1 MSDGVIV
8 RYCHAGVS
16 RAAPT
21 HPAGECNGSCSRL
34 SRGVLQVL
42 ERVNKAAQAVKQ
54 VTVAPSTGS
63 SADTGVGL
71 SASMDAWLET
81 ASDDSD
87 SLIMGQE
94 FGLEEFG
101 YEVCRCLE

>member
-1 MSDGVIV
+1 M
-8 RYCHAGVS
+8 
-16 RAAPT
+16 
-21 HPAGECNGSCSRL
+21 
-34 SRGVLQVL
+34 
-42 ERVNKAAQAVKQ
+42 NKAAQAVKQ
-54 VTVAPSTGS
+54 VTVEASTGS
-63 SADTGVGL
+63 NADTGVGL

-101 YEVCRCLE
+101 YEVCCCLEESGVMTVVHRSRTKSK